1 VLNYTYS
8 ARSQL
13 KTVTPAG
20 AAAVATYTYDTAG
33 RPTQVTKGN
42 GANTAYG
49 YNPSTGDL
57 TSVLTTKAGQT
68 VDGVTYTLDL
78 ANGRRTGI
86 ARSSNAAWTDTYGY
100 DPAGQVTSGDYAGNA
115 TLTDEDFVYDDTGNR
130 VIGVRF

>member
-1 VLNYTYS
+1 MLNYTYS

-20 AAAVATYTYDTAG
+20 AATVATYTYDTAG

-49 YNPSTGDL
+49 YNATTSDL

-68 VDGVTYTLDL
+68 VDGVNYTLDP

-86 ARSSNAAWTDTYGY
+86 TRSSNAAWTDTYGY
-100 DPAGQVTSGDYAGNA
+100 DTAGQVISGDYAGSSS
-115 TLTDEDFVYDDTGNR
+115 LTDEDFVYDPTGNR
-130 VIGVRF
+130 VIGFRF